1 MILFYQWMCYN
12 HRHLYW
18 CNAIYHYCR
27 CADQGS
33 ISGGEYGLHQH
44 SGTGQ
49 DRYADQRVGN
59 AVMIMMMVMIDDGDD
74 DGDDDLNSRMIVMIY
89 WCQLNNDYNNNND
102 DDDDDDSVSFIS
114 STILI
119 ILHESL

>member
-1 MILFYQWMCYN
+1 MYYN

-18 CNAIYHYCR
+18 CNAIDRYCR
-27 CADQGS
+27 CVDQGS

-59 AVMIMMMVMIDDGDD
+59 AVMIMMMIDDGDHDHGDDD

-89 WCQLNNDYNNNND
+89 WCQLNNDY